1 MRDAAYARFG
11 GNPDGNHGVY
21 PSQPEHG
28 GVHAVARVCRPIVV
42 TCWRVYIYEPI
53 IRCAAG
59 LVRPRISARVSR
71 MPTRRTVATSAAA
84 LVVAATLGAAVYG
97 RIQSAAAAPGDEPEK
112 ASQPLV
118 QTSASTG
125 FATDV
130 AIPVQGIPATRGEL
144 VMSVNAAGQAEAWQK
159 TVLVAQV
166 NGRITSL
173 PVREG
178 DAVGRG
184 QAVVGLDGAEY
195 ALAVEEARAALADA
209 ENKLR
214 EATLFDDRITD
225 PAVRQERAVAARV
238 RAGVEAAEVR
248 LRRAQLDLSRTR
260 TGAPI
265 AGRVA
270 SLKAVPGA
278 WVRQGDEMMTIVD
291 LDPIRVE
298 VQVLES
304 EIAHLTPGRTANV
317 SFAAF
322 PGEAFT
328 GRIQTINPIVESG
341 TRTARVT
348 VLVNNPGGRI
358 LPGMYARVSLEA
370 RRYADRLLVPRSA
383 ILERDRRAMLFVYEP
398 GSRDGLAKWRYV
410 TTGLQ
415 NEHVVEIVTE
425 GVETDSVQ
433 PGEVVLTEGHYTLIH
448 DARVRLVDDAEEA
461 GGRPQ

>member
-1 MRDAAYARFG
+1 M
-11 GNPDGNHGVY
+11 
-21 PSQPEHG
+21 PSKRRL
-28 GVHAVARVCRPIVV
+28 ASVV
-42 TCWRVYIYEPI
+42 L
-53 IRCAAG
+53 ALA
-59 LVRPRISARVSR
+59 
-71 MPTRRTVATSAAA
+71 ATS
-84 LVVAATLGAAVYG
+84 VAGAAIYG
-97 RIQSAAAAPGDEPEK
+97 RIQSADAASGETAKDSTK
-112 ASQPLV
+112 PLV
-118 QTSASTG
+118 QTSASGT
-125 FATDV
+125 FNTDV
-130 AIPVQGIPATRGEL
+130 AIPVQGVAATRGEL
-144 VMSVNAAGQAEAWQK
+144 VMSVSAAGQAEAWQK

-166 NGRITSL
+166 NGRIVSL

-178 DAVGRG
+178 DGVGSG
-184 QAVVGLDGAEY
+184 QVVVGLDGAEY
-195 ALAVEEARAALADA
+195 QLAVEEAQAAVADA
-209 ENKLR
+209 QNKLR

-225 PAVRQERAVAARV
+225 AAVRQERAAAARV
-238 RAGVEAAEVR
+238 RSGVEAAEVR
-248 LRRAQLDLSRTR
+248 LRRARLDLARTR
-260 TGAPI
+260 TGSPI

-270 SLKAVPGA
+270 SLKVVPGA
-278 WVRQGDEMMTIVD
+278 WVRQGDELMTIVD

-304 EIAHLTPGRTANV
+304 ELAHLTPGRTANV

-370 RRYADRLLVPRSA
+370 RRYADRVLVPRSA

-398 GSRDGLAKWRYV
+398 GSQDGLAKWRYV

-415 NEHVVEIVTE
+415 NESMVEIVSQ
-425 GVETDSVQ
+425 GVETDSVKA
-433 PGEVVLTEGHYTLIH
+433 GEVVLTEGHYTLIH
-448 DARVRLVDDAEEA
+448 DARVRLVEDVKEA